1 MWSQTAIQ
9 KRLVGEGLTEKM
21 TPSPGRRVNQESRR
35 VSGRRVHLAG
45 GTASSKA
52 LHSGPWEREQYQG
65 HWKYAVS
72 CDWGVLLEFSAP
84 REWDA
89 GTGWGWGHGS
99 PAPGAGNTS

>member
-1 MWSQTAIQ
+1 M
-9 KRLVGEGLTEKM
+9 
-21 TPSPGRRVNQESRR
+21 
-35 VSGRRVHLAG
+35 HLAE

-52 LHSGPWEREQYQG
+52 LHSSPWEKEQYQG

-89 GTGWGWGHGS
+89 GTGWGGGRGTLPQVQGTPH
-99 PAPGAGNTS
+99 